1 MSSHR
6 VQKILDS
13 FKRRMSPRAADELR
27 YLTDHFSRSVYSR
40 DLSGIEYSI
49 YEISKLLRGFHIPTD
64 LVEEY
69 TSNLWREVY
78 IAREKGIITS
88 SIAQDI
94 RHLLVSRIQSITR
107 KQKAI
112 REKRKK
118 EEAKKVLDTKLKK
131 IAKIKITPEQPV
143 LFFLGAGAS
152 KPAPSSIPTVSE
164 MLGELWKKSTKM
176 ENKPLAKLEAWCKEN
191 QIDNIEEM
199 LTGVTLSD
207 FMIRNRKV
215 HNLLNSVLYPE
226 WGSLKELSIRDVESV
241 TSFRNLIDTF
251 FSLLVGTMLN
261 APPNSIHEAIANFI
275 GSFGNTK
282 IVTTNYD
289 VCMDEALDKAKIEY
303 SYIIGSQKNH
313 DAIPLAKMHGSI
325 NWFYCRTC
333 QHVLMPTVEN
343 MRIATKNDVPYS
355 ITGMCPVCTAPTK
368 QFIVPPTTYKFLI
381 YPPIVQVW
389 NAGREI
395 FENSKFYVIIGY
407 SFSLGDDYISKMLLK
422 AIREDPT
429 KQLIIIDKSEE
440 TIGRFKDYV
449 RTHTLRFEEKN
460 FHGFI
465 GPAEDIAPK
474 VINALVKKKKIKKS
488 KKKATQS

>member
-1 MSSHR
+1 MPS
-6 VQKILDS
+6 
-13 FKRRMSPRAADELR
+13 RAVSELE
-27 YLTDHFSRSVYSR
+27 YLTDRFSNSVHSR
-40 DLSGIEYSI
+40 DLRGIERSI
-49 YEISKLLRGFHIPTD
+49 FEISILLRRFDIPTE
-64 LVEEY
+64 LVKEY
-69 TSNLWREVY
+69 ASSLWREVND
-78 IAREKGIITS
+78 ARDRGIIAS
-88 SIAQDI
+88 SIVEDI
-94 RHLLVSRIQSITR
+94 RHLLIDRIQPDTR
-107 KQKAI
+107 EQKAI

-118 EEAKKVLDTKLKK
+118 EEAKKVLETKLKR
-131 IAKIKITPEQPV
+131 IAKIEIAPEQPV

-164 MLGELWKKSTKM
+164 MLGELWKKSNKM

-191 QIDNIEEM
+191 QIENIEEM

-241 TSFRNLIDTF
+241 SSFQNMIDTF

-261 APPNSIHEAIANFI
+261 AQPNPIHEAIVNFI
-275 GSFGNTK
+275 SSFGNTK

-289 VCMDEALDKAKIEY
+289 VCMDQALDKANTDY
-303 SYIIGSQKNH
+303 SYIIESQKNNN
-313 DAIPLAKMHGSI
+313 AIPLIKMHGSI
-325 NWFYCRTC
+325 NWFYCQTC

-343 MRIATKNDVPYS
+343 MRLSINNDVPYAV
-355 ITGMCPVCTAPTK
+355 TGMCPVCTAPTK

-407 SFSLGDDYISKMLLK
+407 SFSLADDYISKMLLK

-429 KQLIIIDKSEE
+429 KQLIILDKSEE
-440 TIGRFKDYV
+440 TIERFKDYV
-449 RTHTLRFEEKN
+449 RTHTVRFEEES
-460 FHGFI
+460 FHSFI

-474 VINALVKKKKIKKS
+474 VIDALMRKKKVKKG
-488 KKKATQS
+488 KKKATPSS